1 MLGGGAEPMSN
12 QEGKQTET
20 NTMIETLIEVPT
32 RSSDSKNYKPTES
45 DETTRL
51 ACQQQLPGPA
61 ALGSGEI

>member
-1 MLGGGAEPMSN
+1 
-12 QEGKQTET
+12 
-20 NTMIETLIEVPT
+20 MIETLIEVPT